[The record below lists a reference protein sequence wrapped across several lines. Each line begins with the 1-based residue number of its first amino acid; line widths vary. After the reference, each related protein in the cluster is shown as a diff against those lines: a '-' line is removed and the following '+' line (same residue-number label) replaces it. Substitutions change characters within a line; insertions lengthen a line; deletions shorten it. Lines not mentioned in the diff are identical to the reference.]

1 MKILVTNDDGVYSE
15 GLWAVV
21 EALRNMAEVVAVASD
36 REQSGV
42 GTSVTLHAP
51 VRVTEVMPL
60 VDGTLTYAVEGT
72 PADSVILALEKL
84 VGKVDL
90 VVSGINKGAN
100 LGEDVMISGTVGAAL
115 QGYCRDIPAVAV
127 SVASLKSVRFDAAA
141 PMLRAVAQQIAEG
154 SLPVPLLLNIN
165 LPPISPEEIEGVDV
179 TRLARRAYVDVV
191 TEGGRRQ
198 APVLLDR
205 PQQAGVDHG
214 GGDGCVGGTAP
225 PRVHHTPAHRS
236 DRGWDVA
243 CADGASGAD
252 AERLG
257 SKAVGRR
264 IAAAVIGRMAVSL
277 TGRLTLQIGRC

>member
-21 EALRNMAEVVAVASD
+21 EALRDMAEVVVVASD

-51 VRVTEVMPL
+51 IRVTEVTPL
-60 VDGTLTYAVEGT
+60 VDGTLAYAVEGT

-127 SVASLKSVRFDAAA
+127 SVASLKNARFDAAA
-141 PMLRAVAQQIAEG
+141 PMLKAVAQQIAEG
-154 SLPVPLLLNIN
+154 SLPKPLLLNIN

-191 TEGGRRQ
+191 SEGDDGRRPYYWI
-198 APVLLDR
+198 ARSR
-205 PQQAGVDHG
+205 PESAMEE
-214 GGDGCVGGTAP
+214 GTDVWAVRHR
-225 PRVHHTPAHRS
+225 RVSVTPLHT
-236 DRGWDVA
+236 DLT
-243 CADGASGAD
+243 ADGTLPA
-252 AERLG
+252 
-257 SKAVGRR
+257 
-264 IAAAVIGRMAVSL
+264 L
-277 TGRLTLQIGRC
+277 TGLPAQMLSALGRKPSDGG